1 MLKNYFKIAWRNL
14 VKNKVYSTIN
24 IVGLAVGMAVAMLI
38 ALWIWDEL
46 SYNKSFKSYDRIVQ
60 FIHNSTN
67 GNDVSTYP
75 TIPIPLVLE
84 LRNKYASDFKHL
96 ALSRFQESHIL
107 AFGDKKVNETG
118 IYAEPEM
125 PQILSLKMVKGALL
139 GIQDESS
146 IMISESLAKIIFGK
160 ADPLNKLLLTDDK
173 KSYKIS
179 GVFNDFAQNTDFK
192 DVNFLMPWAAL
203 VAEKKWIK
211 NDYTQWNDNSFFLY
225 GELSDNADLS
235 KVNAK
240 VKTILVGKPDRND
253 KPEIILQPMRKWHL
267 YNEFKQGK
275 NTGGAI
281 QYVWLF
287 GLIGLF
293 VLLLACINFMNLS
306 TARSQIRAKE
316 VGVRKAIGS
325 QRKQLIFQFLSE
337 SVLIAFLALLLAV
350 LLVQLALP
358 SFNLLA
364 DKQLHFPWTS
374 GLFWLT
380 VLVFTMLTGLISG
393 SYPALYLSSFNTI
406 KVLKGT
412 FKVGRFA
419 ALPRQVLV
427 VLQFTIS
434 VSIIIGTI
442 VVFKQIQY
450 AKNRPLG
457 YDKNGLITVNRSTPN
472 LYGKYDLLRS
482 ELLHSGAALNMAEA
496 SNSATN
502 VGAHLIGFEWPGKDP
517 NLNTDISI
525 SWVTQDFGKTVGW
538 HFDGGRDFSRQFK
551 TDTAAM
557 VLNEAA
563 VKHMKLK
570 NPVGETVKF
579 DGKPY
584 RVIGVIK
591 NVLMESPY
599 EQVPPTVFF
608 MNYDQ
613 VGVITIRLNPK
624 MGTSQSISKI
634 KAIFEKLDPAA
645 PFDFR
650 FVDEDFAKK
659 FAIEQRIGSLATF
672 FAVFAVLISCL
683 GIFGL
688 ASFIAEQRVKEIG
701 IRKVLGA
708 TVFNLW
714 GLLSKD
720 FLVLVSISFL
730 IAIPASWYFMHNWLQ
745 HYEYRTGISVWIF
758 VITAIGTILITLLTV
773 SFQAVKAALANPVKS
788 LRSE

>member
-1 MLKNYFKIAWRNL
+1 MFKNYLKIAWRNL
-14 VKNKVYSTIN
+14 IKNKVYSAIN

-38 ALWIWDEL
+38 GFWIYDEL
-46 SYNKSFKSYDRIVQ
+46 AFNKSFKNYDRIVQ

-67 GNDVSTYP
+67 GNDVSTNP

-96 ALSRFQESHIL
+96 ALTRYQESHIL
-107 AFGDKKVNETG
+107 AFGDKKVNQTG
-118 IYAEPEM
+118 IYAEPEL
-125 PQILSLKMVKGALL
+125 PQILSLKMIGGQLL
-139 GIQDESS
+139 GLQDESGM
-146 IMISESLAKIIFGK
+146 MISESLAKIIFGNVN
-160 ADPLNKLLLTDDK
+160 PINKILLTDDK
-173 KSYKIS
+173 KSYKID
-179 GVFNDFAQNTDFK
+179 GVFKDFAPNSEFK
-192 DVNFLMPWAAL
+192 DVNFLMPWSAL
-203 VAEKKWIK
+203 VAQKEWIK
-211 NDYTQWNDNSFFLY
+211 NDYLEWNDNSFLLY
-225 GELSDNADLS
+225 GELSNNADLS
-235 KVNAK
+235 KVDAK
-240 VKTILVGKPDRND
+240 VKNILVGKPNRND
-253 KPEIILQPMRKWHL
+253 KPEVILQPMRKWHL

-281 QYVWLF
+281 QYVWMF

-325 QRKQLIFQFLSE
+325 QRKQLIIQFLSE
-337 SVLIAFLALLLAV
+337 SVLIAFLALLFAV

-358 SFNLLA
+358 SFNMLV
-364 DKQLHFPWTS
+364 DKQLHFPWS
-374 GLFWLT
+374 NGLFWLT
-380 VLVFTMLTGLISG
+380 VLVFTILTGLISG

-457 YDKNGLITVNRSTPN
+457 YDKNGLITVAMSTPN
-472 LYGKYDLLRS
+472 IYRKYDLLRS
-482 ELLHSGAALNMAEA
+482 ELLNSGAAINMAEA
-496 SNSATN
+496 SNSATDA
-502 VGAHLIGFEWPGKDP
+502 GAHLIGFEWPGKDP
-517 NLNTDISI
+517 NLNTSISI

-538 HFDGGRDFSRQFK
+538 HFNGGRDFSRHFK

-613 VGVITIRLNPK
+613 AAVITIRLNPK
-624 MGTSQSISKI
+624 MGTSESISKI

-645 PFDFR
+645 PFDFQ

-730 IAIPASWYFMHNWLQ
+730 IAIPASWYFMHHWLQ
-745 HYEYRTGISVWIF
+745 NYEYRTGISVWIF
-758 VITAIGTILITLLTV
+758 VITAIGTITITLATV
-773 SFQAVKAALANPVKS
+773 SFQAIKAALANPVKS

>member
-1 MLKNYFKIAWRNL
+1 MFKNYLKIAWRNL
-14 VKNKVYSTIN
+14 IKNKVYSAIN
-24 IVGLAVGMAVAMLI
+24 LIGLAVGMAVAILI
-38 ALWIWDEL
+38 GFWIWDEL
-46 SYNKSFKSYDRIVQ
+46 SYNKSFNSYDRIVQ
-60 FIHNSTN
+60 FIQNSTN
-67 GNDVSTYP
+67 GNDISTHP

-84 LRNKYASDFKHL
+84 LRNKYTSDFKHL
-96 ALSRFQESHIL
+96 ALTRYQESHVL
-107 AFGDKKVNETG
+107 AFGDKKVHETG

-125 PQILSLKMVKGALL
+125 PQILSLKMVKGELL

-225 GELSDNADLS
+225 GQLSDNADLS

-240 VKTILVGKPDRND
+240 VKTILVGKPNRDD
-253 KPEIILQPMRKWHL
+253 KPEVILQPMRKWHL

-281 QYVWLF
+281 QYVWMF
-287 GLIGLF
+287 GLIGGF

-325 QRKQLIFQFLSE
+325 QRKQLIIQFLSE
-337 SVLIAFLALLLAV
+337 SVLIAFLALLLAI

-358 SFNLLA
+358 SFNMLA
-364 DKQLHFPWTS
+364 DKNLHLPWLNE
-374 GLFWLT
+374 LFWLMII
-380 VLVFTMLTGLISG
+380 VFTLLTGLVSG

-412 FKVGRFA
+412 FKAGRFA
-419 ALPRQVLV
+419 AIPRQVLV
-427 VLQFTIS
+427 VLQFTVS
-434 VSIIIGTI
+434 VSLIIGTI
-442 VVFKQIQY
+442 VIFQQIQY
-450 AKNRPLG
+450 AKNRQLG
-457 YDKNGLITVNRSTPN
+457 YDKNGLITIDMSTPN
-472 LYGKYDLLRS
+472 LYGKYDLLRR
-482 ELLHSGAALNMAEA
+482 ELLNSGAALNMAEA

-517 NLNTDISI
+517 NLNTSMSI
-525 SWVTQDFGKTVGW
+525 SWVTHDFGKTVGW
-538 HFDGGRDFSRQFK
+538 NFDNGRDFSRQFK
-551 TDTAAM
+551 SDTASM

-563 VKHMKLK
+563 VKHMGLK
-570 NPVGETVKF
+570 KPVGETVKF
-579 DGKPY
+579 NGDPY

-591 NVLMESPY
+591 NVVMESPY
-599 EQVPPTVFF
+599 EQAPPTVFF
-608 MNYDQ
+608 MNYGQ
-613 VGVITIRLNPK
+613 VAFITIKLNPA
-624 MGTSQSISKI
+624 MSTSESISKI
-634 KAIFEKLDPAA
+634 KAVFDKLDPAA
-645 PFDFR
+645 PYDFR

-720 FLVLVSISFL
+720 FLVLVLISFL
-730 IAIPASWYFMHNWLQ
+730 IAIPTSWYLMHNWLQ
-745 HYEYRTGISVWIF
+745 HYEYRTGISVWVFI
-758 VITAIGTILITLLTV
+758 ITAIGAILITLITV

>member
-1 MLKNYFKIAWRNL
+1 MFKNYFKIAWRNL
-14 VKNKVYSTIN
+14 IKNKVYSAIN

-38 ALWIWDEL
+38 SFWIYDEL
-46 SYNKSFKSYDRIVQ
+46 SYNKSFKNYDRVVQ
-60 FIHNSTN
+60 FIQNSTN
-67 GNDVSTYP
+67 GSDVSTYP
-75 TIPIPLVLE
+75 TISIPLVLE
-84 LRNKYASDFKHL
+84 LRSKYAADFKHL
-96 ALSRFQESHIL
+96 ALTRYQEPHIL
-107 AFGDKKVNETG
+107 AFGNKKVSETG

-125 PQILSLKMVKGALL
+125 PQILSLKMIEGQQL

-146 IMISESLAKIIFGK
+146 IMLSESLAKIIFGK
-160 ADPLNKLLLTDDK
+160 LDPLNKILLTDDK

-179 GVFNDFAQNTDFK
+179 GIFQDFAQNSEFK
-192 DVNFLMPWAAL
+192 DVSFLMPWAAL
-203 VAEKKWIK
+203 VAQKEWIK
-211 NDYTQWNDNSFFLY
+211 RDYTQWNDNSFFLY
-225 GELSDNADLS
+225 GELSDNVALS
-235 KVNAK
+235 KVNEK
-240 VKTILVGKPDRND
+240 VKNILVGKPDRDD

-293 VLLLACINFMNLS
+293 VLMLACINFMNLS

-325 QRKQLIFQFLSE
+325 QRKQLIIQFLSE
-337 SVLIAFLALLLAV
+337 SVMIAFIAMLLSV

-358 SFNLLA
+358 SFNTLA
-364 DKQLHFPWTS
+364 DKSLIFPWAS
-374 GLFWLT
+374 PVFWLMI
-380 VLVFTMLTGLISG
+380 LGFTLLTGLISG

-412 FKVGRFA
+412 FKAGRFA
-419 ALPRQVLV
+419 AVPRQVLV

-442 VVFKQIQY
+442 IVFKQIQY

-457 YDKNGLITVNRSTPN
+457 YDKNGLITVNMSTPN
-472 LYGKYDLLRS
+472 LHGKYDLLRS
-482 ELLHSGAALNMAEA
+482 ELLNSGAVVNMAEA
-496 SNSATN
+496 SNSVTN
-502 VGAHLIGFEWPGKDP
+502 VGAHLIGFEWPGKNP
-517 NLNTDISI
+517 NLNSDFSI
-525 SWVTQDFGKTVGW
+525 SWVTHDFGKTVGW
-538 HFDGGRDFSRQFK
+538 HFDSGRDFSRQFK
-551 TDTAAM
+551 TDTTAM
-557 VLNEAA
+557 IVNEAA
-563 VKHMKLK
+563 VKHMGLK

-579 DGKPY
+579 NGDPY

-591 NVLMESPY
+591 NVVMESPY
-599 EQVPPTVFF
+599 EQPPPTVFF
-608 MNYDQ
+608 MNYSQ
-613 VGVITIRLNPK
+613 VSPITIKLNPNIS
-624 MGTSQSISKI
+624 TSESISKI
-634 KAIFEKLDPAA
+634 KAVFEKLDPAA

-672 FAVFAVLISCL
+672 FAVFAILISCL

-688 ASFIAEQRVKEIG
+688 ASFLAEQRVKEIG

-708 TVFNLW
+708 TVVNLW

-720 FLVLVSISFL
+720 FLVLVSVSFF
-730 IAIPASWYFMHNWLQ
+730 IAIPASYYFMHQWLQ
-745 HYEYRTGISVWIF
+745 NYEYHTGISVWIF
-758 VITAIGTILITLLTV
+758 VITAIGTITITLLTV